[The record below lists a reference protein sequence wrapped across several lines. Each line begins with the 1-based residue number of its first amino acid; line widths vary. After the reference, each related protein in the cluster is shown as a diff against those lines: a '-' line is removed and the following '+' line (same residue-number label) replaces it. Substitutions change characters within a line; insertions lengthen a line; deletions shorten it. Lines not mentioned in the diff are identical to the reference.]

1 MRRLKIGVIACGAIA
16 QIQNLPHLR
25 ELCPAARA
33 SDAHTQW
40 DREGGTRL
48 QYRYGVSTRAE
59 RQARSSPRQSAEV
72 LLERRVQACIALADS
87 ARENAAAQRTADRG
101 SSRSRRKSPST
112 VMASAL
118 VASARPGSV
127 ASHHAVVR

>member
-1 MRRLKIGVIACGAIA
+1 MRFFRSSPIGTAAAILLIVAVVVAIFAGQVAPYDPLYNDYACGAIA
-16 QIQNLPHLR
+16 QIQHLPHLP

-33 SDAHTQW
+33 RDAHTQW
-40 DREGGTRL
+40 D
-48 QYRYGVSTRAE
+48 
-59 RQARSSPRQSAEV
+59 
-72 LLERRVQACIALADS
+72 
-87 ARENAAAQRTADRG
+87 AAAQRTADRG

>member
-1 MRRLKIGVIACGAIA
+1 MRFFRSSPIGTAAAILLIVA
-16 QIQNLPHLR
+16 VVVAIFAGQCADSSR
-25 ELCPAARA
+25 AASA
-33 SDAHTQW
+33 
-40 DREGGTRL
+40 
-48 QYRYGVSTRAE
+48 GVSTRAE

-72 LLERRVQACIALADS
+72 LLERHVQACVALADS